1 MHVID
6 YVTCS
11 IPVDFPRPIYGGRVI
26 STVIGEEDEVQEYAV
41 LKRLGVE
48 GSHSSNIHVRCI
60 DGRNFELKGNLVKW
74 LQGHNLYG
82 SDCLFDIL
90 RRSVDA
96 IFHRAFPDL
105 PVPNDDQLLSASLSR
120 VDITEMFQLADAGE
134 VALWLR
140 TAAQT
145 AVISHRGRGSITS
158 DGNTLTW
165 GCARG
170 KRASS
175 WALIVYNKGAEVA
188 KHPLPAV
195 MMADEEV
202 LDWVSKCLRFE
213 LRLTGAELKRLN
225 VRYVRQWIPGMARAM
240 WTAKTGRLFFQD
252 TAMSVQEM
260 VGVKARVRDAYYA
273 WMNGIDPR
281 AGRSLATFKRLRNEV
296 KRAYN
301 VDISVDRP
309 EPGLSTVD
317 ILPCRRVLRLKPVSV
332 PSWAVRIE
340 HKLAA

>member
-1 MHVID
+1 VID

-26 STVIGEEDEVQEYAV
+26 STVIGEDDETQEYCV

-48 GSHSSNIHVRCI
+48 GSHSSCVHVRCI
-60 DGRNFELKGNLVKW
+60 DGCNFELKGNLVKW

-105 PVPNDDQLLSASLSR
+105 PVPTDDQLLSASLSR

-175 WALIVYNKGAEVA
+175 WALIVYNKGAEIA

-202 LDWVSKCLRFE
+202 INWVSKCLRFE
-213 LRLTGAELKRLN
+213 LRMTGSELKRLN
-225 VRYVRQWIPGMARAM
+225 VRYVRQWVSGMARAM

-252 TAMSVQEM
+252 TAMEVQEM
-260 VGVKARVRDAYYA
+260 IGVKARVRDAYYA
-273 WMNGIDPR
+273 WLNGIDPR
-281 AGRSLATFKRLRNEV
+281 AGRSLSTFKRLRSEV
-296 KRAYN
+296 KQAYN
-301 VDISVDRP
+301 VDIAVDRP
-309 EPGLSTVD
+309 QSGLSTVN
-317 ILPCRRVLRLKPVSV
+317 IMPCRRTLSLKPVSF
-332 PSWAVRIE
+332 PSWANRIE
-340 HKLAA
+340 AKLAA